1 MSRAERR
8 PPSDASHHVFQP
20 ARGIVGGRC
29 APLVRAGCVP
39 SRDQRRRI
47 RFDRRAA
54 GVRPCALV
62 CSACLARTF
71 TVLAKRSYKL
81 WGDPLKPVKKVLLD
95 LVETSNISVRS
106 SDELIGKVEAAIA
119 ADDKTRRENKDEP
132 LRRKPRLATIP
143 RAELSRQMEVNLWD
157 VLHTLG
163 RATALSWRG
172 AGRGLAEHWG
182 SLKYNQAL
190 EGGADSFLSLTEE
203 GRQIADQY
211 KNLQSGELGVGF
223 ALTLAKHLLGQR
235 FPEHSV
241 TIVPA
246 DTALRAGWALTS
258 RDKGHK
264 VKYRYRPQYFAEV
277 WRPGEPSLVIPVA
290 SKGNHSNAVTSAG
303 QLASASVHAEA
314 VHIGEWNETPSLLF
328 STELPTDG
336 TVTVHALQ
344 APGRGG
350 WLTAPSGKSEANL
363 DAEPVQE
370 NVMPGIQP
378 PREGGVIPEAVSG
391 CHVTPEYYTWFQETL
406 GHTAAAGLMAFTGSG
421 KATARHLT
429 ERQGYKRFQGFEHAA
444 SGSVQDISHELL
456 GDTYAGTDHVFRLN
470 GPRVEAFSGVDAKLF
485 RLISEG
491 GVEEYRAIVHTTRH
505 TRPRLAWDKKWGG
518 PVSIHPDG
526 SVLAIRLL
534 PGERRSRR

>member
-1 MSRAERR
+1 MK
-8 PPSDASHHVFQP
+8 P
-20 ARGIVGGRC
+20 A
-29 APLVRAGCVP
+29 
-39 SRDQRRRI
+39 
-47 RFDRRAA
+47 
-54 GVRPCALV
+54 
-62 CSACLARTF
+62 
-71 TVLAKRSYKL
+71 
-81 WGDPLKPVKKVLLD
+81 KKVLLD
-95 LVETSNISVRS
+95 LIESSNISLRS

-119 ADDKTRRENKDEP
+119 ADDKTRKENEDEP

-143 RAELSRQMEVNLWD
+143 RTELSRQMEVTPWD

-182 SLKYNQAL
+182 ALKYNQAL
-190 EGGADSFLSLTEE
+190 EGRADSFLGLTDE

-211 KNLQSGELGVGF
+211 KNLQSGELGVGL
-223 ALTLAKHLLGQR
+223 ALTLAKHLLHRR

-246 DTALRAGWALTS
+246 DTTLRAGWALTS

-277 WRPGEPSLVIPVA
+277 WRPGEPSLVIPIA
-290 SKGNHSNAVTSAG
+290 SKGNHGNAGTSAV

-314 VHIGEWNETPSLLF
+314 VHVGEWNETPSLLF
-328 STELPTDG
+328 STELPADG

-344 APGRGG
+344 TPGRDG
-350 WLTAPSGKSEANL
+350 WLVGSSGERQANL
-363 DAEPVQE
+363 DAKPVQE

-378 PREGGVIPEAVSG
+378 PPAGNVVLEPVPG
-391 CHVTPEYYTWFQETL
+391 CHVTLKYYTWFKETL

-429 ERQGYKRFQGFEHAA
+429 DRQGHKRFGGFEHAA

-470 GPRVEAFSGVDAKLF
+470 GPRIEAFSGVEARLF
-485 RLISEG
+485 GLLSEG
-491 GVEEYRAIVHTTRH
+491 QVEEYRAIVHAKRH
-505 TRPRLAWDKKWGG
+505 IRPLLAWDKKWGG
-518 PVSIHPDG
+518 PVSVHSDG

-534 PGERRSRR
+534 PGQRHSRP